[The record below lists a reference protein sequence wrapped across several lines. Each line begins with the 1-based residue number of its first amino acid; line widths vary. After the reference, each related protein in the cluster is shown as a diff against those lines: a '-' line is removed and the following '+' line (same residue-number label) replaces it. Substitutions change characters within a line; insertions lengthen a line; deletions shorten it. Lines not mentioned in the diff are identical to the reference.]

1 MKSIHFLILG
11 TERRQLYLRQLLA
24 EKGYPVTAG
33 EEWEE
38 GEYQCIL
45 LPVPKTGKYLS
56 AILSK
61 LKEGHIVFGCNFP
74 EKLQEQGERQ
84 GARFVDYMK
93 TEGVASRNAVA
104 TAEGA
109 IVEALLCGI
118 RSIHG
123 SRSVVFGYGRCG
135 EILAEKLC
143 AMESHVTVID
153 RKSGQ
158 RARAI
163 AHGCE
168 AADFQGE
175 KLARILPQADFV
187 FNTVPAPVVN
197 RELLQQ
203 MDDEVVIVDI
213 ASRPGGVD
221 FEYCQQKGL
230 HAKLSLGLPGKYA
243 PKSAA
248 QILLEVIENII

>member
-1 MKSIHFLILG
+1 MNPIHFLILG
-11 TERRQLYLRQLLA
+11 TESRQLYLRKLLA
-24 EKGYPVTAG
+24 QKGYRVTAS
-33 EEWEE
+33 EEWEP

-56 AILSK
+56 AILSQ

-93 TEGVASRNAVA
+93 AEGVASRNAIA

-109 IVEALLCGI
+109 IVEALLCGT

-123 SRSVVFGYGRCG
+123 SNSIVFGYGRCG
-135 EILAEKLC
+135 EILAAKLC
-143 AMESHVTVID
+143 AMESRVTVVD

-168 AADFQGE
+168 AVDFQGDR
-175 KLARILPQADFV
+175 LAEALSQADFV
-187 FNTVPAPVVN
+187 FNTVPAPVVS
-197 RELLQQ
+197 RELLQKTNE
-203 MDDEVVIVDI
+203 EVVIIDI

-221 FEYCQQKGL
+221 FEYCQQRGL

-248 QILLEVIENII
+248 GVLLEVIENII